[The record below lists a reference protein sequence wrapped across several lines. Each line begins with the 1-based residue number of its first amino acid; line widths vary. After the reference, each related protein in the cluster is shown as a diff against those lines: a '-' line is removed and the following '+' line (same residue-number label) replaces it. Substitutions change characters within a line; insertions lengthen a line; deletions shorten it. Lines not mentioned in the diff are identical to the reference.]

1 MSNSMKEGKLTQRET
16 SLRNEFPEYYIK
28 TEPGD
33 EVEVKDVRIS
43 DLFANETDSI
53 DCDAAKR
60 FNRLSVQIVREE
72 AGLDEF
78 VKEEPKFYSEYDT
91 RNSAATTTSNVC
103 FDDANADKTTNAL
116 EIPSNTKNE
125 EKLQNSQKMIK
136 SGKSCSALAQHD
148 SKPKSTGSPSQ
159 TPIKPKIQSSKT
171 VKSISRS
178 VFECYMCKATA
189 SSASNLKRHCGR
201 FHGIK
206 CFSCDICSRRFAV
219 KCSLDFHRRWH
230 AGARPSK
237 CKNCNREFATEND
250 LQRHNKTC
258 NQMQNCNICGRTMEL
273 QSELVRHMQNHFA
286 EKPFECD
293 ACPNKFATKRN
304 LSRHKQLH
312 TREGMFQCDRCPKEY
327 TTKWAK
333 DNHQRMNGHFDQ
345 R

>member
-1 MSNSMKEGKLTQRET
+1 MKERELTQRET
-16 SLRNEFPEYYIK
+16 SLRNEFPEYNIK
-28 TEPGD
+28 IEPAD
-33 EVEVKDVRIS
+33 EVEVKDVTIS

-53 DCDAAKR
+53 ECETAKR
-60 FNRLSVQIVREE
+60 FNRWPVQIVREE

-91 RNSAATTTSNVC
+91 RNSDATKSNVF

-125 EKLQNSQKMIK
+125 KKSQNSQKNIQ
-136 SGKSCSALAQHD
+136 SGNNCSVLAQDD
-148 SKPKSTGSPSQ
+148 SKPVSTEAPSR
-159 TPIKPKIQSSKT
+159 TPIKPKIQSLKAA
-171 VKSISRS
+171 KSISRS
-178 VFECYMCKATA
+178 VFECYMCKAPA

-219 KCSLDFHRRWH
+219 QCSLDIHRRWH
-230 AGARPSK
+230 AGAKPFK
-237 CKNCNREFATEND
+237 CKNCNREFATKND

-273 QSELVRHMQNHFA
+273 QSELVRHMEEHFA

-312 TREGMFQCDRCPKEY
+312 TREGMFQCERCPKEY

-333 DNHQRMNGHFDQ
+333 DNHQRINGHLD
-345 R
+345 